1 MVASAASKSRML
13 NKSIDSIVS
22 SSKLKSYMINKSLA
36 YNVSYTEELIPVFD
50 QHAEALHKLFV
61 TYASMGEPTNTSRLK
76 GIKFMKMLRDA
87 RVLQQ
92 ANSMNTPAQREGR
105 FERGTAG
112 QSGLGAYE
120 YKEAKMIEGED
131 ERLLSPI
138 DCDFIFLRLTGPKF
152 RRDVNE
158 RSLSYEKSVKSPKM
172 LQSSYLS
179 KNSSGNDSMTDS
191 KMEFETFLKALE
203 LIAQKLYPEY
213 DPCTS
218 VSHLIERHLL
228 EISVPEAK
236 EERSIGVHHIKILV
250 DLLKNPDIVF
260 ILTRVHNNMKTI
272 FNFYA
277 DSKGKMNIHQY
288 TRFCKDFKIF
298 PDILAKSKLFRLF
311 YSFSSLFMAANSG
324 PEAQPSAGSQLPV
337 ERQKKAQE
345 QTEAE
350 VIDEHLFIES
360 VALISFEI
368 PNDDR
373 GFSDLE
379 KVDPKLLLVNMVRV
393 WRSRFYTSWKD

>member
-1 MVASAASKSRML
+1 MKKSTYRDAAMIANAASKSRML

-76 GIKFMKMLRDA
+76 CIKFMKMLRDA
-87 RVLQQ
+87 QILQSS
-92 ANSMNTPAQREGR
+92 NSINTPARREGR
-105 FERGTAG
+105 FDRDNSN
-112 QSGLGAYE
+112 QSGLGTYE

-131 ERLLSPI
+131 QRLLNAI
-138 DCDFIFLRLTGPKF
+138 DCDFIFLKLTGPKF

-158 RSLSYEKSVKSPKM
+158 RSLSYEKSVRSPKM
-172 LQSSYLS
+172 NQSSYMS
-179 KNSSGNDSMTDS
+179 KNTYGNDSLTDT

-218 VSHLIERHLL
+218 VSFLIEKHLL
-228 EISVPEAK
+228 EISVPEMK

-260 ILTRVHNNMKTI
+260 VLTRVHNNMKTI
-272 FNFYA
+272 YNFYA
-277 DSKGKMNIHQY
+277 DCKGKMNIHQY
-288 TRFCKDFKIF
+288 MKFSKDFKIF

-311 YSFSSLFMAANSG
+311 YSFSSLFMAANNGENSG
-324 PEAQPSAGSQLPV
+324 SSSNHNASTSSHGLPV
-337 ERQKKAQE
+337 EMQKRAQE
-345 QTEAE
+345 QTETE
-350 VIDEHLFIES
+350 LIDEHLFIES
-360 VALISFEI
+360 LALISFEL

-373 GFSDLE
+373 DFSDLE
-379 KVDPKLLLVNMVRV
+379 KVRTFSL
-393 WRSRFYTSWKD
+393 